1 MRVITQDQMTVIR
14 GIRSSRN
21 NKLTINEMSL
31 ILFQKEKEK
40 LNDSEQWRLIET
52 IAELRVNNLVDSGYV
67 ETAYSKKM
75 IKWQYK

>member
-75 IKWQYK
+75 IK

>member
-31 ILFQKEKEK
+31 ILFKKKKEK

-52 IAELRVNNLVDSGYV
+52 IAELRVNNLIDSGYV

-75 IKWQYK
+75 IK

>member
-14 GIRSSRN
+14 GIRSSKN

-67 ETAYSKKM
+67 ETTYSKKM
-75 IKWQYK
+75 IK